1 MLLAFVVM
9 KRKRRPK
16 RSNEEPSE
24 EVGAA
29 SEAPSH
35 TAKEVRRRVKAAREQ
50 VETEGAEQAGNFLL
64 DEGLKDQAYDL
75 FIEAD
80 LVERAA
86 EGEEIVISKSG
97 KPKAKLVPLDDVRPL
112 RSPGKGSGMWH
123 VEDDF
128 DAPLPA
134 DTQAGFDGGET

>member
-1 MLLAFVVM
+1 MSN
-9 KRKRRPK
+9 RRPVV
-16 RSNEEPSE
+16 RETVSLYD
-24 EVGAA
+24 
-29 SEAPSH
+29 
-35 TAKEVRRRVKAAREQ
+35 AKTRLSA
-50 VETEGAEQAGNFLL
+50 
-64 DEGLKDQAYDL
+64 
-75 FIEAD
+75 

-112 RSPGKGSGMWH
+112 RTPGKGSGMWH

-134 DTQAGFDGGET
+134 HTQAGFDGGET

>member
-1 MLLAFVVM
+1 MSN
-9 KRKRRPK
+9 RRPVV
-16 RSNEEPSE
+16 RETVSLYD
-24 EVGAA
+24 
-29 SEAPSH
+29 
-35 TAKEVRRRVKAAREQ
+35 AKTRLSA
-50 VETEGAEQAGNFLL
+50 
-64 DEGLKDQAYDL
+64 
-75 FIEAD
+75 

-112 RSPGKGSGMWH
+112 RTPGKGSGMWH

-134 DTQAGFDGGET
+134 DTQAGFDGGETRGSCSTRTSSFGGTRASGSTPRRWTTSAMPTKCT